1 MTTNVRAWQ
10 MAPVHALAG
19 LALKLFL
26 WLVPWILT
34 LMIKFSGATSLSDV
48 DMGVVT
54 RYFVFQ
60 VRCGDTGQWVARHP
74 AFLAEAGL
82 ALQQWTILA
91 GEVPAPYFDSNLCVT
106 AHPGIVCA
114 CRSSLFSLAQSSW
127 AASSTRWSNG
137 KPGATNQLTHVR
149 SR

>member
-1 MTTNVRAWQ
+1 MKSNVCAWQ
-10 MAPVHALAG
+10 LAPVHGLAG

-34 LMIKFSGATSLSDV
+34 LMIKFSGATSVSDV

-60 VRCGDTGQWVARHP
+60 VRRGDSGQRAARHVMKCTP
-74 AFLAEAGL
+74 SFPAEAGL
-82 ALQQWTILA
+82 ALQQRVIRSRVILFL
-91 GEVPAPYFDSNLCVT
+91 YFKPLLTTKLLT

-114 CRSSLFSLAQSSW
+114 CRSS
-127 AASSTRWSNG
+127 
-137 KPGATNQLTHVR
+137 
-149 SR
+149 